1 MSRPLASILQKS
13 GLLTAEEATSLLA
26 RAEGT
31 ERTFWDA
38 ILNEKKI
45 PEEKISKALA
55 RSLHLPQLK
64 LAAATIEAE
73 ALHLVSEEM
82 ARKFVCLPISI
93 ESAEPSMESGG
104 VKRRPVL
111 VLAMADPTDLLALQD
126 VEFSTGCVVKPVV
139 ASRTEVLDA
148 IKTYYAPEKWLE
160 EFLQNIEQEVDF
172 QVLGP
177 QLDAELSTEATE
189 KGIKPGPA
197 VRLVNLILQA
207 AVKQG
212 ASDVHIEP
220 TLHKLQVRTRVDG
233 MLRELMQVPKWLR
246 ESLVSRLK
254 ILAVMDITER
264 RVPQDGRIKASYEGH
279 EIDLR
284 VSTLPTHYGEKVVL
298 RILGSGQET
307 LPTSSLGLNRANLQF
322 LKRAVDQPQGI
333 ILVTG
338 PTGSGKTTTLYS
350 LLNEKKNP
358 SINIITV
365 EDPIEIQLEGINQVQ
380 VNLKAGLT
388 FASCLR
394 SILRQDPDVI
404 LVGEIRD
411 LETAEIVFHAAMTGH
426 LVFSTVHTNSTVATI
441 GRLRDLGVEPSLI
454 ESSVN
459 LILAQRLVRRI
470 CGRCKEE
477 ALPEKTLLEKLHLEA
492 ADFPFF
498 HGAGCPRCGMTGYSG
513 RVGVFELLR
522 MTPDLKTKIAQRA
535 SEAELIKA
543 AVASGTIFL
552 YDDALDKV
560 RQGVT
565 TVEEVL
571 RVIQLQEEEVLRCPH
586 CSTLINRDF
595 AACPYCRFPL
605 KAICDSCRQELKLE
619 WKICPYCNA
628 QAGQTAATLAE
639 SPYQKAEVEGA
650 EIPAARPR
658 PKLATTALLPAP
670 TGELGKRPRILVV
683 DDDVVVRT
691 IVVQALEPLPFHPE
705 MIQAANGPE
714 GLEAAENLKPDLVI
728 LDLNMPGMSGFEVCG
743 KLRANIQTAFIP
755 VLMLSANTD
764 EQSRSQGFL
773 VGTDDYMGKPVSIP
787 ELHTRVTRLLRR
799 TYGL

>member
-1 MSRPLASILQKS
+1 LAEVRSVDRRRGNKPARP
-13 GLLTAEEATSLLA
+13 G
-26 RAEGT
+26 GT
-31 ERTFWDA
+31 NPA
-38 ILNEKKI
+38 VVLGHHPNEKKI

-55 RSLHLPQLK
+55 RTLHLPQLK

-73 ALHLVSEEM
+73 ALHLVPEEM
-82 ARKFVCLPISI
+82 ARKFVCLPISK
-93 ESAEPSMESGG
+93 ESVEQSVDSKG

-126 VEFSTGCVVKPVV
+126 VEFNTGCVVKPVV
-139 ASRTEVLDA
+139 ASYTEVLDA
-148 IKTYYAPEKWLE
+148 IKTYYEPEKWLE

-177 QLDAELSTEATE
+177 QQDEELSTEATE

-220 TLHKLQVRTRVDG
+220 TLNNLQVRTRVDG

-298 RILGSGQET
+298 RILGSSRET
-307 LPTSSLGLNRANLQF
+307 LPTSSLGLNSANLQF

-358 SINIITV
+358 SINIITI

-394 SILRQDPDVI
+394 SILRQDPDVV

-411 LETAEIVFHAAMTGH
+411 PETAEITFHAAMTGH

-441 GRLRDLGVEPSLI
+441 GRLRDLGVDPSLI
-454 ESSVN
+454 QSSVN

-470 CGRCKEE
+470 CERCKEK

-492 ADFPFF
+492 
-498 HGAGCPRCGMTGYSG
+498 
-513 RVGVFELLR
+513 
-522 MTPDLKTKIAQRA
+522 
-535 SEAELIKA
+535 
-543 AVASGTIFL
+543 
-552 YDDALDKV
+552 
-560 RQGVT
+560 
-565 TVEEVL
+565 
-571 RVIQLQEEEVLRCPH
+571 
-586 CSTLINRDF
+586 
-595 AACPYCRFPL
+595 
-605 KAICDSCRQELKLE
+605 
-619 WKICPYCNA
+619 
-628 QAGQTAATLAE
+628 
-639 SPYQKAEVEGA
+639 
-650 EIPAARPR
+650 
-658 PKLATTALLPAP
+658 
-670 TGELGKRPRILVV
+670 
-683 DDDVVVRT
+683 
-691 IVVQALEPLPFHPE
+691 
-705 MIQAANGPE
+705 
-714 GLEAAENLKPDLVI
+714 
-728 LDLNMPGMSGFEVCG
+728 
-743 KLRANIQTAFIP
+743 
-755 VLMLSANTD
+755 
-764 EQSRSQGFL
+764 
-773 VGTDDYMGKPVSIP
+773 
-787 ELHTRVTRLLRR
+787 
-799 TYGL
+799 

>member
-1 MSRPLASILQKS
+1 LQKS

-26 RAEGT
+26 RAERT
-31 ERTFWDA
+31 QRTFWDI

-55 RSLHLPQLK
+55 RTLHLPQLK

-73 ALHLVSEEM
+73 ALHLVSEET
-82 ARKFVCLPISI
+82 ARKFVCLPISK
-93 ESAEPSMESGG
+93 ESVEHSVDSKGA
-104 VKRRPVL
+104 KRRPVL
-111 VLAMADPTDLLALQD
+111 VLAMADPTDFLALQD
-126 VEFSTGCVVKPVV
+126 VEFSSGCVVKPVV

-148 IKTYYAPEKWLE
+148 IKTYYEPEKWLE

-172 QVLGP
+172 QILGP
-177 QLDAELSTEATE
+177 QLDEELTTQATE

-207 AVKQG
+207 AIKQG

-220 TLHKLQVRTRVDG
+220 TLNNLQVRTRVDG

-264 RVPQDGRIKASYEGH
+264 RVPQDGRMRGSYEGH

-298 RILGSGQET
+298 RILGSSRET
-307 LPTSSLGLNRANLQF
+307 LPTSALGLNRANLQF

-411 LETAEIVFHAAMTGH
+411 PETAEITFHAAMTGH

-441 GRLRDLGVEPSLI
+441 GRLRDLGVEASLI
-454 ESSVN
+454 QSSVN

-470 CGRCKEE
+470 CERCKEE
-477 ALPEKTLLEKLHLEA
+477 VLPEKTLLEKLHLEA

-498 HGAGCPRCGMTGYSG
+498 HGAGCPRCGMTGYAG
-513 RVGVFELLR
+513 RVGVYEVLR
-522 MTPDLKTKIAQRA
+522 MTPDVKARIGQRA

-543 AVASGTIFL
+543 AVAGGTIFL

-560 RQGVT
+560 RQGLT

-586 CSTLINRDF
+586 CSSLINLDF
-595 AACPYCRFPL
+595 AACPYCLFPL
-605 KAICDSCRQELKLE
+605 KAVCDSCRQELKLE
-619 WKICPYCNA
+619 WKICPYCGA
-628 QAGQTAATLAE
+628 QAGKTAATLTE
-639 SPYQKAEVEGA
+639 SPYQKAEVEGG
-650 EIPAARPR
+650 EIPVPPPP
-658 PKLATTALLPAP
+658 PKPATTALLPAP
-670 TGELGKRPRILVV
+670 RGESGKRPRILVV

-714 GLEAAENLKPDLVI
+714 GLEAAENLKPDLLI
-728 LDLNMPGMSGFEVCG
+728 LDLNMPGMNGFEVCG

-755 VLMLSANTD
+755 ILMLSANTD